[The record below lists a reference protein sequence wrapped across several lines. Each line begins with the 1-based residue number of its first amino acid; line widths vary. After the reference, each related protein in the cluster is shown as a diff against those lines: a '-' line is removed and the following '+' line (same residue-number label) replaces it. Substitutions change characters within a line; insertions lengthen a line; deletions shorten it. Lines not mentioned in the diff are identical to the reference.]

1 MKKGIKMKKR
11 LVFKKWCDTLV
22 QILLILSVILI
33 ISSIDSEWSIEY
45 LLFLNINI
53 IIMCISGILL
63 KKYSKSIDK

>member
-1 MKKGIKMKKR
+1 MKKR

-53 IIMCISGILL
+53 MIMCVSGILL
-63 KKYSKSIDK
+63 KKYSKNIDK